1 MKNNVI
7 LSVLLISMLLLNSC
21 STRYLSSIYAPLD
34 TTVDYANTSNWA
46 VHPDNIPEQ
55 LNFISLDENTLAVD
69 VFFVHPTILT
79 SKKDGTWNGDINNPD
94 YREEV
99 LNTTIKY
106 QSSAWYGVGRLFAPF
121 YRDAHIRSFQN
132 KFKPIGG
139 DAALESAYQDVK
151 AAFQHYLENYND
163 GRPIL
168 IASHSQGTLHAGRLL
183 KDFFDDKPLQN
194 QLIAAYLVGIGI
206 KKDPF
211 TSISLMTS
219 PSETGGFVSWNTY
232 KRNKLP
238 NDYETWYKGRIVS
251 NPITWDNQKSS
262 IYADHK
268 GVLYSDLKVY
278 PNSMKIEVIDGM
290 IWTKTPKVPKR
301 ILFSLVKDYHFA
313 DINLFWEDI
322 RQNSKLRIQE
332 YLKKS

>member
-34 TTVDYANTSNWA
+34 TTVDYTNTSNWA

-55 LNFISLDENTLAVD
+55 LNFISLDESTLAVD

-79 SKKDGTWNGDINNPD
+79 SKKDGTWNGDINNPY

-99 LNTTIKY
+99 LSTTIKY

-262 IYADHK
+262 IYAEHK

-290 IWTKTPKVPKR
+290 IWSRTPKVPKR

>member
-21 STRYLSSIYAPLD
+21 STRYLSSIYAPFD

-55 LNFISLDENTLAVD
+55 LNFISLDESTLAVD

-151 AAFQHYLENYND
+151 ASFQHYLENYND

-183 KDFFDDKPLQN
+183 KDFFDEKPLQN

-262 IYADHK
+262 IYAEHK

-290 IWTKTPKVPKR
+290 IWSRTPKVPKR

>member
-55 LNFISLDENTLAVD
+55 LNFISLDESTLAVD

-99 LNTTIKY
+99 LSTTIKY

-151 AAFQHYLENYND
+151 ASFQHYLENYND

-262 IYADHK
+262 IYAEHK

-290 IWTKTPKVPKR
+290 IWSRTPKVPKR

>member
-21 STRYLSSIYAPLD
+21 STRYLSSIYAPFD

-55 LNFISLDENTLAVD
+55 LNFISLDESTLAVD

-79 SKKDGTWNGDINNPD
+79 SKKYGTWNGDINNPD

-262 IYADHK
+262 IYADYR
-268 GVLYSDLKVY
+268 GVHHGEKIVY

-290 IWTKTPKVPKR
+290 IWSRTPKVPKR